1 MSRQDPQVV
10 VRLPEQL
17 KDWLKAQ
24 AVENK
29 RSQNAEIVYLLEQAR
44 RREEAA

>member
-10 VRLPEQL
+10 VRIPEQL

-24 AVENK
+24 AIENR
-29 RSQNAEIVYLLEQAR
+29 RSQNAEIVFRLEQAR
-44 RREEAA
+44 RQQEAA